1 MLPFALIA
9 LGFAP
14 ACRRSTPDSTAGAG
28 SARAPSSSSAAPAKA
43 SAAAS
48 AGAPSPLPKAP
59 CRVSTGAGT
68 LEAPATM
75 LGPRSEL
82 DGTRF
87 VTLAA
92 DQRLSL
98 RHERTQRELTLL
110 GPGRFLP
117 CVDGGEQVL
126 VVEGGV
132 KSTAG
137 VGAHAGGE
145 VVLATPFGLLRY
157 ADAGVDVKVAPSRLS
172 LEVQA
177 GEATFDAPPKKGA
190 SEPKPKRLRGPKAVF
205 EATKAADAETAVER
219 CRSARTSSGALARPP
234 RLAGSARAE
243 LGTWAVA
250 SFEARRRARLACSL
264 ARVVIASRPEAE
276 RKHLDDLLEGPES
289 GSEDAAPAPKTEKK

>member
-1 MLPFALIA
+1 MLPVALIA
-9 LGFAP
+9 LGFPA

-28 SARAPSSSSAAPAKA
+28 SARSPSSRSAAPAKV
-43 SAAAS
+43 SAN
-48 AGAPSPLPKAP
+48 AGAAVGSPPKAP
-59 CRVSTGAGT
+59 CRVSTGIGT
-68 LEAPATM
+68 LEAPDAV

-92 DQRLSL
+92 GQRLSL

-177 GEATFDAPPKKGA
+177 GEATFDAPPNRGA

-205 EATKAADAETAVER
+205 EATKAADAETAVEH
-219 CRSARTSSGALARPP
+219 CRSARASSGALARPP

-276 RKHLDDLLEGPES
+276 RKHLGDLLEGRES
-289 GSEDAAPAPKTEKK
+289 GSESAAPAPKTEKK